1 METIE
6 DVAQVTVKSI
16 IHSVI
21 STMKEIRVHL
31 KYNQFCLVICRA
43 N

>member
-16 IHSVI
+16 
-21 STMKEIRVHL
+21 TMKEIRVHS